1 MIKKLIKGSL
11 ARAGLQ
17 ISPILSES
25 VRDNNPDITD
35 MEWEIYSMVHGYTM
49 LSVEGILANI
59 RAVDHI
65 SRSRIARR
73 HCGMWCVARWQF
85 DGNGVSL
92 DSPTRYL
99 AHSLDVRYVRGH
111 DRCD

>member
-1 MIKKLIKGSL
+1 MIRKLIKRSL

-17 ISPILSES
+17 ICPILSES
-25 VRDNNPDITD
+25 IRDNNPDITD
-35 MEWEIYSMVHGYTM
+35 AEWEIYSRVSRYTM
-49 LSVEGILANI
+49 LSIEGILANI

-92 DSPTRYL
+92 DSQTRYI
-99 AHSLDVRYVRGH
+99 AHSLDVRHLRRY
-111 DRCD
+111 D